1 MRKIFLQSVI
11 ALSAITAFMSC
22 SKDIEAFNA
31 SAIEEK
37 QKNDYTSS
45 FVAKYGPIDPN
56 QSWDFTT
63 GERRLATR
71 GATTISTTIMENGI
85 SWGDVSKIKT
95 VKQDDADAWNHT
107 NIVIENDNATEKNG
121 ALLNAMVKALPEGVG
136 RTGQSVVLV
145 APSSGFWIYPLF
157 SGGLLTYDLKVKV
170 GNQEPVTVFTK
181 DWINFQTVNGM
192 KKVINKNGEYVEDGT
207 VNMKGIYI
215 EAPVGTAIEVYIDNI
230 YCYTKAAGNDA
241 YEKAFPSPAGTTNG
255 RAIYVDI
262 DKGIRPEIEGV
273 TLKENAVIKY
283 IGIEDISAGAPLPG
297 DNDFNDLVL
306 AVIGDPDVPQE
317 KIITENQ
324 YEVTT
329 CRAKRYMIEDL
340 GAIGDF
346 DFNDVVIDVE
356 EYTVYTHKVTS
367 ENGVM
372 TSDEIISTTTAP
384 TKAFIRA
391 LGGTID
397 FELHIGDTKWVK
409 SESEYNT
416 ATMYNTQGTID
427 YTKALAEFEVTGYN
441 YDNNN
446 ITFHANGKDGKL
458 YTVTFPKKGEAPM
471 MIAVD
476 PTQKW
481 MNERVSVPKSWFYLP
496 E

>member
-1 MRKIFLQSVI
+1 
-11 ALSAITAFMSC
+11 MSC

-37 QKNDYTSS
+37 QKNDYASS

-95 VKQDDADAWNHT
+95 VKQDDAWNHT

-121 ALLNAMVKALPEGVG
+121 ALLNAMVKALPEG
-136 RTGQSVVLV
+136 RGQNGKPVVLV

-157 SGGLLTYDLKVKV
+157 SGGILTYDLKVKV
-170 GNQEPVTVFTK
+170 GDQAPVTVFTK

-192 KKVINKNGEYVEDGT
+192 QKDNVYAKGGT
-207 VNMKGIYI
+207 INMKGIYI
-215 EAPVGTAIEVYIDNI
+215 EAPVGTAVEIYIDNI
-230 YCYTKAAGNDA
+230 YNHTPAAGNNNGRA
-241 YEKAFPSPAGTTNG
+241 YPSPAGTTNG

-262 DKGIRPEIEGV
+262 PEGIRPEIEGV

-283 IGIEDISAGAPLPG
+283 IGIEDIAEGLSYDST

-306 AVIGDPDVPQE
+306 AVIGNPDVPQE
-317 KIITENQ
+317 KIIEEDQ
-324 YEVTT
+324 YEVET
-329 CRAKRYMIEDL
+329 CVPKRYMIEDL
-340 GAIGDF
+340 GSIGDF
-346 DFNDVVIDVE
+346 DFNDIVVDVE
-356 EYTVYTHKVTS
+356 DYTVETHKVTR
-367 ENGVM
+367 ENGVI
-372 TSDEIISTTTAP
+372 TSDKVISTTSAP
-384 TKAFIRA
+384 TKAVIRA

-397 FELHIGDTKWVK
+397 FELKIGDTIWKK
-409 SESEYNT
+409 SDSEYVVT
-416 ATMYNTQGTID
+416 TMYNTQGTID
-427 YTKALAEFEVTGYN
+427 YDKELAVFEVSGWN
-441 YDNNN
+441 AGANN
-446 ITFHANGKDGKL
+446 ISV
-458 YTVTFPKKGEAPM
+458 TVTEKSGDVFTITFPKKGTAPM
-471 MIAVD
+471 IIAVD

-481 MNERVSVPKSWFYLP
+481 MGERVSVPKEWFY
-496 E
+496 

>member
-37 QKNDYTSS
+37 QKNDYASS

-95 VKQDDADAWNHT
+95 VKQDDDAWNHT

-121 ALLNAMVKALPEGVG
+121 ALLNAMVKALPEG
-136 RTGQSVVLV
+136 RGQNGKPVVLV

-170 GNQEPVTVFTK
+170 GDQAPVTVFTK

-192 KKVINKNGEYVEDGT
+192 KKVINKNGEYVEAGT
-207 VNMKGIYI
+207 VNMKGVYI

-262 DKGIRPEIEGV
+262 DEGIRPEIEGV

-306 AVIGDPDVPQE
+306 AVIGNPDVPQE
-317 KIITENQ
+317 KIITENK
-324 YEVTT
+324 YEVKT
-329 CRAKRYMIEDL
+329 CVPKRYMIEDL
-340 GAIGDF
+340 GSIGDF
-346 DFNDVVIDVE
+346 DFNDIVVDVE
-356 EYTVYTHKVTS
+356 DYTVETHKVTY
-367 ENGVM
+367 ENGVIK
-372 TSDEIISTTTAP
+372 TDVVESTKSDP
-384 TKAFIRA
+384 TKAIIRA

-397 FELHIGDTKWVK
+397 FELQIGDTKWKK
-409 SESEYNT
+409 SESDYVVT
-416 ATMYNTQGTID
+416 TMYNTQGTID
-427 YTKALAEFEVTGYN
+427 YDKVLAEFEVSGWVAS
-441 YDNNN
+441 DNNISVTVTEKSGHVFN
-446 ITFHANGKDGKL
+446 ITF
-458 YTVTFPKKGEAPM
+458 PKEGTAPM
-471 MIAVD
+471 IIAVD

-481 MNERVSVPKSWFYLP
+481 MNERQSVPDTWFY
-496 E
+496 

>member
-22 SKDIEAFNA
+22 SKDIEALNA

-121 ALLNAMVKALPEGVG
+121 ALLNAMVKALPEG
-136 RTGQSVVLV
+136 RGQNGKPVVLV

-170 GNQEPVTVFTK
+170 GDQAPVTVFTK

-241 YEKAFPSPAGTTNG
+241 YGKAFPSPAGTTNG

-262 DKGIRPEIEGV
+262 DEGIRPEIEGV

-283 IGIEDISAGAPLPG
+283 IGIEDISAGAPLTG

-306 AVIGDPDVPQE
+306 AVIGNPDVPQE
-317 KIITENQ
+317 KIIEEDQ
-324 YEVTT
+324 YEVKT
-329 CRAKRYMIEDL
+329 CVPKRYMIEDL
-340 GAIGDF
+340 GSIGDF
-346 DFNDVVIDVE
+346 DFNDIVVDVE
-356 EYTVYTHKVTS
+356 DYTVETHKVTY
-367 ENGVM
+367 ENGIIK
-372 TSDEIISTTTAP
+372 TDEVISTASAP
-384 TKAFIRA
+384 TKAVIRA

-397 FELHIGDTKWVK
+397 FELQIGDTKWKK
-409 SESEYNT
+409 SESDYVVT
-416 ATMYNTQGTID
+416 TMYNTQGTID
-427 YTKALAEFEVTGYN
+427 YDKVLAEFEVTGWN
-441 YDNNN
+441 ASDNN
-446 ITFHANGKDGKL
+446 ISV
-458 YTVTFPKKGEAPM
+458 TVTEKSGNVVNIKFPKKGTAPM
-471 MIAVD
+471 IIAVD

-481 MNERVSVPKSWFYLP
+481 MNERQSVPDTWFY
-496 E
+496 

>member
-37 QKNDYTSS
+37 QKNDYASS

-95 VKQDDADAWNHT
+95 VKPDDADAWNHT

-121 ALLNAMVKALPEGVG
+121 ALLNAMVKALPEG
-136 RTGQSVVLV
+136 RGQNGKPVVLV

-170 GNQEPVTVFTK
+170 GDQAPVTVFTK

-192 KKVINKNGEYVEDGT
+192 QKDNVYAKGGT
-207 VNMKGIYI
+207 INMKGIYI
-215 EAPVGTAIEVYIDNI
+215 EAPVGTPVEIYIDNI
-230 YCYTKAAGNDA
+230 YNHTPAAGNNNGRA
-241 YEKAFPSPAGTTNG
+241 YPSPAGTTNG

-262 DKGIRPEIEGV
+262 PEGIRPEIEGV

-283 IGIEDISAGAPLPG
+283 IGIEDIAEGLSYDRT

-306 AVIGDPDVPQE
+306 AVIGNPDVPQE
-317 KIITENQ
+317 KIIEEDQ
-324 YEVTT
+324 YEVET
-329 CRAKRYMIEDL
+329 CVPKRYMIEDL
-340 GAIGDF
+340 GSIGDF
-346 DFNDVVIDVE
+346 DFNDIVVDVE
-356 EYTVYTHKVTS
+356 DYTVETHKVTY
-367 ENGVM
+367 ENG
-372 TSDEIISTTTAP
+372 IIKTDKVESTKSAP
-384 TKAFIRA
+384 SKAVIRA

-397 FELHIGDTKWVK
+397 FELKIGNTTWKK
-409 SESEYNT
+409 SESEYVVT
-416 ATMYNTQGTID
+416 TMYNTQGTID
-427 YTKALAEFEVTGYN
+427 YDKVLAEFEVSGWVAS
-441 YDNNN
+441 DNNISVTVTEKSGN
-446 ITFHANGKDGKL
+446 V
-458 YTVTFPKKGEAPM
+458 YTITFPKKGTAPM
-471 MIAVD
+471 IIAVD

-481 MNERVSVPKSWFYLP
+481 MGERKSVPSSWFYT